1 MATVCTHMRP
11 RILVVDDSKSLNATY
26 VALLGK
32 FSVDVRSAY
41 TGKET
46 LELIESFAPEIIL
59 LDLILPDMSGMDI
72 LSHLQQTKSNAI
84 TIVMT
89 ANGSVNYA
97 VEAMRLGAY
106 DFLEKPIDSN
116 RFRITINN
124 TLKNL
129 ELNSLVDQIN
139 TQNNEAVGDFIGES
153 PAMKEVYNRIRRIKN
168 SKASVFITGESGTG
182 KEVTAMT
189 MHNMNTERKVKFIA
203 INCAAIPKE
212 LMESEI
218 FGHVKGAFTGAAAD
232 RQGAVSLAD
241 GGTLFLD
248 ELCEMDL
255 ELQSKFLR
263 FLQSSKFNKVGSSK
277 TEEVDVRIVC
287 ATNRDPMEEV
297 KAGRFRED
305 LFYRLFVIPI
315 HLPPL
320 RERGRDVILI
330 ARKFLKHFSQEENKN
345 FEEFTEEVENLLL
358 RYTWPGN
365 VRQLQNVIHSTVV
378 LNNGKFLTKEML
390 PKFLDSSYNIDF
402 KESYAQKDGININN
416 EGKFASL
423 SKGPLSAN
431 GVDSENFDLESP
443 NVNFVGNMGSS
454 EAGASSLNSNGNA
467 IDFEKSVLVYK
478 PLDVKEIE
486 TIEEVERKYILAV
499 IELCNGSITK
509 AAKYLSINSST
520 IYRKLDK
527 WQKQGMI
534 TKISKYEMS

>member
-1 MATVCTHMRP
+1 MVTVCTHMRP

-72 LSHLQQTKSNAI
+72 LSYLQQTKSNAI

-189 MHNMNTERKVKFIA
+189 LHNMNTERKGKFIA

-218 FGHVKGAFTGAAAD
+218 FGHVKGAFTGAVAD

-402 KESYAQKDGININN
+402 KEGYAQKDGININN

-454 EAGASSLNSNGNA
+454 EARASSLNSNENA

>member
-32 FSVDVRSAY
+32 FDVDVRSAY

-72 LSHLQQTKSNAI
+72 LSHLQETKTNAI

-139 TQNNEAVGDFIGES
+139 SQNNEAVGDFIGES

-189 MHNMNTERKVKFIA
+189 LHNMNTERKGKFIA

-263 FLQSSKFNKVGSSK
+263 FLQSSKFNKVGSSR

-358 RYTWPGN
+358 KYTWPGN

-390 PKFLDSSYNIDF
+390 PKFLDSSYNTDF
-402 KESYAQKDGININN
+402 KDANTQKAAINN
-416 EGKFASL
+416 DNEVKPDSL
-423 SKGPLSAN
+423 LKAGSSVN
-431 GVDSENFDLESP
+431 SDEIENFDFESP
-443 NVNFVGNMGSS
+443 NVNFFASIRSS
-454 EAGASSLNSNGNA
+454 DSSVSSLSSKVNETE
-467 IDFEKSVLVYK
+467 FEKSVLVYK

-509 AAKYLSINSST
+509 AAKHLSINSST

>member
-1 MATVCTHMRP
+1 MRP

-32 FSVDVRSAY
+32 FDVDVRSAY

-72 LSHLQQTKSNAI
+72 LSHLQETKTNAI
-84 TIVMT
+84 SIVMA

-139 TQNNEAVGDFIGES
+139 SQNNEAVGDFIGES

-189 MHNMNTERKVKFIA
+189 LHNMNTERKGKFIA

-263 FLQSSKFNKVGSSK
+263 FLQSSKFNKVGSSR

-358 RYTWPGN
+358 KYTWPGN

-390 PKFLDSSYNIDF
+390 PKFLDSSYNTDF
-402 KESYAQKDGININN
+402 KDANTQKAAINN
-416 EGKFASL
+416 DNEVKPASL
-423 SKGPLSAN
+423 LKVGSSVN
-431 GVDSENFDLESP
+431 SDETENFDLESP
-443 NVNFVGNMGSS
+443 NVNFFASIRSS
-454 EAGASSLNSNGNA
+454 DSSVSSLSSKVNETE
-467 IDFEKSVLVYK
+467 FEKSVLVYK

-509 AAKYLSINSST
+509 AAKHLSINSST

>member
-32 FSVDVRSAY
+32 FDVDVRSAY

-72 LSHLQQTKSNAI
+72 LSHLQETKTNAI

-139 TQNNEAVGDFIGES
+139 SQNNEAVGDFIGES

-189 MHNMNTERKVKFIA
+189 LHNLNTERKGKFIA

-263 FLQSSKFNKVGSSK
+263 FLQSSKFNKVGSSR

-358 RYTWPGN
+358 KYTWPGN

-390 PKFLDSSYNIDF
+390 PKFLDSSYNTDF
-402 KESYAQKDGININN
+402 KDANTQKAVINN
-416 EGKFASL
+416 DNEVKPASL
-423 SKGPLSAN
+423 LKVGSSVN
-431 GVDSENFDLESP
+431 SDETENFDLESP
-443 NVNFVGNMGSS
+443 NVNFFASIRSS
-454 EAGASSLNSNGNA
+454 DSSVSSLSSKVNETE
-467 IDFEKSVLVYK
+467 FEKSVLVYK

-509 AAKYLSINSST
+509 AAKHLSINSST